1 MFGVPNWLYSNF
13 DLKYVLLRV
22 FMQSENLLESDLRAT
37 GTIQKK
43 SRSKKANLLIWL
55 HSITFVLGFA
65 LLVLVMY
72 WLGYRTIL
80 ESLSRVGWGFLP
92 IIALNVIRHFL
103 RASSMYLAVPR
114 EHRNFKYRNAV
125 AARFGGEAVSFL
137 TFTGPFLGDA
147 TKAILLKKNVSLTQ
161 GASAV
166 LIDNVLYYVSVILMI
181 LAGVG
186 AFVYYFESS
195 SRMMSG
201 VLWAIVICSVLI
213 FAVLS
218 LAIRYKI
225 TPLSRIIAML
235 ERRRLA
241 PKFVLKMRDGIL
253 NVETNVFQF
262 YHQRRTDFFVLF
274 GISSFVHVVSMCEV
288 FLALKLLGFE
298 SFWSTAF
305 IIESLTKVI
314 NVIFSFVPGTIG
326 VYEGGNSVILLSLG
340 YTAVVGVE
348 LALVRRVAIM
358 FSLFVGLVILLWRTV
373 DRGTKTLV
381 KPTD

>member
-1 MFGVPNWLYSNF
+1 
-13 DLKYVLLRV
+13 
-22 FMQSENLLESDLRAT
+22 MQSENLLGSGLQAAHDP
-37 GTIQKK
+37 KK
-43 SRSKKANLLIWL
+43 KPRSKKTNLLIWI
-55 HSITFVLGFA
+55 HGTTFVLGLG

-72 WLGYRTIL
+72 WLGYRTVL

-92 IIALNVIRHFL
+92 VIGLNVTRHFL

-114 EHRNFKYRNAV
+114 EHRNFKYRSAV
-125 AARFGGEAVSFL
+125 AARFGGEAISFL

-147 TKAILLKKNVSLTQ
+147 TKAILLKKNVSLMH

-166 LIDNVLYYVSVILMI
+166 LIDNVLYYVSVLLMI

-186 AFVYYFESS
+186 AFVYFYESS
-195 SRMMSG
+195 SQMMSG
-201 VLWAIVICSVLI
+201 VLWTIVIVSMLI
-213 FAVLS
+213 FAALS
-218 LAIRYKI
+218 LAIRYRI
-225 TPLSRIIAML
+225 TPITRIITTL
-235 ERRRLA
+235 DKRSLA
-241 PKFVLKMRDGIL
+241 PKFVLKMRQSIL

-262 YHQRRTDFFVLF
+262 YHKRPADFFTLF
-274 GISSFVHVVSMCEV
+274 GISSFVHVISVCEV
-288 FLALKLLGFE
+288 YLALKLLGFD

-340 YTAVVGVE
+340 YTAVVGVA

-373 DRGTKTLV
+373 DRGTKTLAG
-381 KPTD
+381 PQD